1 MPAKKASGRGQRGIE
16 KRQKTIRKR
25 QDPKK
30 QKLIAFLQD
39 SANIG
44 VALKRVGIDRS
55 TYSRWRASDLEFA
68 SDADD
73 AIELGIENTADLVET
88 CLLSKARDG
97 DVQAQKYYLTN
108 NHERYREDRWK
119 EQEKKNVLTEE
130 MKRDIA
136 NAAFTW
142 AYPSGS
148 DELDE
153 DYESGK
159 GYYDDDKESE

>member
-1 MPAKKASGRGQRGIE
+1 MPVNKASGRGQRGSK
-16 KRQKTIRKR
+16 KRQKTIQKR
-25 QDPKK
+25 QDPQK
-30 QKLIAFLQD
+30 QKLIALLQD

-55 TYSRWRASDLEFA
+55 TYSRWRASDSEFA
-68 SDADD
+68 RNVDE

-108 NHERYREDRWK
+108 NHERYREDKWRR
-119 EQEKKNVLTEE
+119 QEKKNVLTEK
-130 MKRDIA
+130 MKEDIA
-136 NAAFTW
+136 RTTFAW

-159 GYYDDDKESE
+159 GYYDD